1 MRRRVDRRFLRVGGP
16 LVLGRSVDVEFSAPS
31 DAHGLPPFF
40 LHRSAFMGSG
50 ELKVELFALLC
61 AV

>member
-16 LVLGRSVDVEFSAPS
+16 LVRGRSVDVEFSA

-40 LHRSAFMGSG
+40 LHRSALMGSG